1 VKQNLKG
8 PHDFLMGKS
17 EQSTYIFT
25 FTRRQTLI
33 FIKDMLKEI
42 IKSKGMKQTF
52 IAQKI
57 GVSVVTVSNW
67 VQEKSSP
74 SEKHLKKLS
83 ELLQVPIKDLVH

>member
-1 VKQNLKG
+1 
-8 PHDFLMGKS
+8 
-17 EQSTYIFT
+17 
-25 FTRRQTLI
+25 
-33 FIKDMLKEI
+33 MLKEI

-67 VQEKSSP
+67 VQEKSTP

-83 ELLQVPIKDLVH
+83 ELLQVQIKDLVH

>member
-1 VKQNLKG
+1 MNK
-8 PHDFLMGKS
+8 KS
-17 EQSTYIFT
+17 FPILTLFQARNST

-42 IKSKGMKQTF
+42 IKSRGMKQTF

-83 ELLQVPIKDLVH
+83 ELLQVPLKDLVH